1 MAVISDYEEEVI
13 VSSIASPD
21 ISGATRVT
29 DDVEKE
35 EEEEEEEEDGEE
47 GKEEEELSLIDQF
60 DEEEDEEELEF
71 QDLSQ
76 GNPELLFSCLQSDA
90 TSNHDH
96 KCLLPHDEILCY
108 LLQGHHQQPLELLTT
123 VIHFLLRETDMSEYE
138 GLTGKVV
145 DIIISATKRKRQINN
160 ESSEQEEEEEDTAT
174 DDFVEA
180 SRSAATV
187 PEMIG
192 KFYEEEECDHITSS
206 PSEQQEPPENDDD
219 PQVLQQ
225 PAAQEEII
233 ILPSD
238 SSEEIQ
244 NQLMKPNSG
253 NGADLKNYSWTQT
266 LSDITLIIPVPVGTK
281 PSSVICE
288 IKSKHL
294 KAGLKLQSPLVEGEL
309 SNLVK
314 TDDCFWSIEEG
325 RALSILL
332 AKQNNMA
339 YWKNVIERDPMI
351 DIEKVEPEN
360 SKLSDL
366 DPETRQT
373 VEKMMYNQQQN
384 SIGLLSGDEAQ
395 EQDIYKTYMSKSLQ
409 GLEIYL

>member
-29 DDVEKE
+29 DDVEK

-160 ESSEQEEEEEDTAT
+160 ESSEQEEEEEDDTAT

-192 KFYEEEECDHITSS
+192 KFYEEEECAYNFKSIRT
-206 PSEQQEPPENDDD
+206 
-219 PQVLQQ
+219 
-225 PAAQEEII
+225 
-233 ILPSD
+233 
-238 SSEEIQ
+238 
-244 NQLMKPNSG
+244 
-253 NGADLKNYSWTQT
+253 T
-266 LSDITLIIPVPVGTK
+266 GT
-281 PSSVICE
+281 
-288 IKSKHL
+288 
-294 KAGLKLQSPLVEGEL
+294 
-309 SNLVK
+309 
-314 TDDCFWSIEEG
+314 T
-325 RALSILL
+325 
-332 AKQNNMA
+332 
-339 YWKNVIERDPMI
+339 
-351 DIEKVEPEN
+351 
-360 SKLSDL
+360 
-366 DPETRQT
+366 
-373 VEKMMYNQQQN
+373 
-384 SIGLLSGDEAQ
+384 
-395 EQDIYKTYMSKSLQ
+395 
-409 GLEIYL
+409 

>member
-1 MAVISDYEEEVI
+1 MAVISDYEEE
-13 VSSIASPD
+13 
-21 ISGATRVT
+21 
-29 DDVEKE
+29 
-35 EEEEEEEEDGEE
+35 
-47 GKEEEELSLIDQF
+47 
-60 DEEEDEEELEF
+60 
-71 QDLSQ
+71 
-76 GNPELLFSCLQSDA
+76 
-90 TSNHDH
+90 
-96 KCLLPHDEILCY
+96 
-108 LLQGHHQQPLELLTT
+108 GHHQQPLELLTT

-145 DIIISATKRKRQINN
+145 DIIISATKRKRQINSK
-160 ESSEQEEEEEDTAT
+160 SSEQEEKEEEENTAT

-180 SRSAATV
+180 SRSTATV

-192 KFYEEEECDHITSS
+192 RFYEEEEYDHITS
-206 PSEQQEPPENDDD
+206 
-219 PQVLQQ
+219 
-225 PAAQEEII
+225 
-233 ILPSD
+233 
-238 SSEEIQ
+238 
-244 NQLMKPNSG
+244 KPNSG

-339 YWKNVIERDPMI
+339 YWKNVIEGDPMI

-384 SIGLLSGDEAQ
+384 SIGLLSVDEAQ